1 MSKKRDFLGVAL
13 DQCSRK
19 WQASIDG
26 TPIRG
31 LFNTEI
37 EAAIMRMR
45 EIKRRAT
52 LKQPNEK

>member
-1 MSKKRDFLGVAL
+1 MKKRKFVGVVL

-19 WQASIDG
+19 WQASIEG

-31 LFNTEI
+31 LFCTEI

-45 EIKRRAT
+45 EIKRRSG
-52 LKQPNEK
+52 LKQPNQ

>member
-1 MSKKRDFLGVAL
+1 MRKRKFVGVVL

-26 TPIRG
+26 VPIRG

-37 EAAIMRMR
+37 EAALMRSK
-45 EIKRRAT
+45 EIKRRANR
-52 LKQPNEK
+52 KQPNQ

>member
-1 MSKKRDFLGVAL
+1 MKKRKFVGVAL

-19 WQASIDG
+19 WQANIDG

-45 EIKRRAT
+45 EIKRRANR
-52 LKQPNEK
+52 KQPNQ

>member
-1 MSKKRDFLGVAL
+1 MKKRKFVGVVL

-19 WQASIDG
+19 WQASIEG

-45 EIKRRAT
+45 EIKRRANR
-52 LKQPNEK
+52 KQPNQ